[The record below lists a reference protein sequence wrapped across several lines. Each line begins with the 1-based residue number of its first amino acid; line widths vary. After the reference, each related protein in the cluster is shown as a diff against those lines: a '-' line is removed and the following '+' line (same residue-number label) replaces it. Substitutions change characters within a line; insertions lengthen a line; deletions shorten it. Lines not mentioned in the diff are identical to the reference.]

1 MYTYTADVQLADD
14 EVGLVAIGYDLVNAD
29 DEDDV
34 VAVLTTIGV
43 RESAVP
49 GRYYSPIQLPD
60 GRRIRIRWHDGAGY
74 RSAEVV
80 DPRVLAATGSG
91 RYIVE
96 VTVMTDPG
104 PGPYPVAS
112 ASVTIQQAGMNV
124 AWGYTGHAGEP
135 LALSLVPGTYQ
146 ALVAGPGPGWAPLPP
161 QALVVAANMA
171 VEYEL
176 VQQAPA
182 PPTALPGYCN
192 VLVDTLDLADV
203 VVVGAMVTARALT
216 LPMRTGTV
224 LVGRAPLTAS
234 TDVFGRA
241 TLAVPASPQFAREA
255 RRWLFECPELG
266 LSAAVEV
273 PDEGEVWLAALMG

>member
-1 MYTYTADVQLADD
+1 MYTYTADLQLADD

-34 VAVLTTIGV
+34 VAALTTTGV

-60 GRRIRIRWHDGAGY
+60 GRRIRIRWHDGVGY

-96 VTVMTDPG
+96 VTVVTD

-112 ASVTIQQAGMNV
+112 ASVTVQQAGMNV

-135 LALSLVPGTYQ
+135 LALSLVPGNYQ

-161 QALVVAANMA
+161 QVLMVAANMA

-176 VQQAPA
+176 TQQTPV
-182 PPTALPGYCN
+182 PPIALPGYCN
-192 VLVDTLDLADV
+192 VVVDTLDLTNV
-203 VVVGAMVTARALT
+203 VVVGAIVTARALT

-224 LVGRAPLTAS
+224 LVGKAPLVAS

-241 TLAVPASPQFAREA
+241 TLAVPASPQFTGGA

-273 PDEGEVWLAALMG
+273 PDEDEVWLTALMG